1 MKWIFGYGSL
11 LWRPGFDFEVKKAAS
26 IFGWERRIWHSS
38 IDHRGT
44 ESFPGRVATI
54 VPVVGGVCEGVAY
67 GVVDAKWSDT
77 LSYLDDRE
85 KAGYKRKY
93 VLSDVEGMGSKSVV
107 TYVSRPFNKWV
118 SERETDREL
127 INRIV
132 NAEGESGRNIDYLM
146 RLDRTLVDLEIVDAH
161 IGRLVRSVC
170 QSQISGEN

>member
-93 VLSDVEGMGSKSVV
+93 VFSDVEGTGARSVG

-118 SERETDREL
+118 CDRETDLER
-127 INRIV
+127 IDRIV
-132 NAEGESGRNIDYLM
+132 KAKGESGRNIDYLM

-161 IGRLVRSVC
+161 IGRLVRLVC
-170 QSQISGEN
+170 

>member
-67 GVVDAKWSDT
+67 GVADAKWRDI

-93 VLSDVEGMGSKSVV
+93 VLSDVEGEGSKSVV

-118 SERETDREL
+118 CDMETDREL

-132 NAEGESGRNIDYLM
+132 NARGESGQNIDYLI
-146 RLDRTLVDLEIVDAH
+146 RLDRTLVDLKIVDAH
-161 IGRLVRSVC
+161 IKGLVRLMC
-170 QSQISGEN
+170 QRQILGEN

>member
-11 LWRPGFDFEVKKAAS
+11 LWRPGFDFELKKAAS

-93 VLSDVEGMGSKSVV
+93 VLSDVEGAGSKSVV

-118 SERETDREL
+118 CDRETEREL

-132 NAEGESGRNIDYLM
+132 NAKGESGRNIDYLM
-146 RLDRTLVDLEIVDAH
+146 RLDRALVDLKIVDTH
-161 IGRLVRSVC
+161 IRRLVRSVC
-170 QSQISGEN
+170 QRQISGEN